1 MSANS
6 QHDGAVVDDGAARA
20 AAAAGAR
27 RGGSGDAVLADLQR
41 AAADYERLRAQW
53 EQDAADLEDAREEM
67 RRARET
73 LDRLEGALAASEAER
88 EAERARAGEEARR
101 AEQERLHALQE
112 RERADQQRELVDQHR
127 ERANQLAEM
136 MKEMHRC
143 AMQGSVSVYEQVL
156 KACVTL
162 TGATRGLYVTAASRD
177 GVVERLRARAAV
189 DVDGY
194 PRAPLSPYIESLCRK
209 VLQTRD
215 TYVCNHAG
223 DGPDLPAPSGPG
235 ERFRNCIAAP
245 VVLLKNFD
253 GIVIAADKPGGDFR
267 AEDIDALLSV
277 GDQASVAVE
286 NNRLQQELQ
295 KAYLS
300 TVSTLADAVEAKD
313 PYTGGHCEMVSRYAR
328 LIAERLGLG
337 ERDRH
342 ITCYAALLHDVGKIA
357 VSDGILNKPGPLSP
371 EEQMLIRS
379 HVRVGHDLIRKV
391 EALRE
396 VADVVLHH
404 HERYDGT
411 GYPDGLKGDSIP
423 VASRIVAV
431 VDAYCAMITK
441 RSYKDAY
448 QPDWALAEL
457 RRHAGT
463 QFDPRVVDA
472 FLAIHGTPEAQD
484 MDADDD
490 AECGLMPGILPREK
504 K

>member
-1 MSANS
+1 MSGNA
-6 QHDGAVVDDGAARA
+6 QREEVVVGDEPSRPAARRA
-20 AAAAGAR
+20 
-27 RGGSGDAVLADLQR
+27 SDPVIADLQQ
-41 AAADYERLRAQW
+41 AAQHYERLRVQW
-53 EQDAADLEDAREEM
+53 EHDAAELELAREEM
-67 RRARET
+67 LRART
-73 LDRLEGALAASEAER
+73 ALEQLEQSLAANEAELEAER
-88 EAERARAGEEARR
+88 ERARAEQRR
-101 AEQERLHALQE
+101 AEEERLHALQE

-127 ERANQLAEM
+127 ERADQLAGM
-136 MKEMHRC
+136 LKEMHRC
-143 AMQGSVSVYEQVL
+143 AMQGSSNVYEQVL
-156 KACVTL
+156 KACLTL
-162 TGATRGLYVTAASRD
+162 TGATRGLYVTAASKE
-177 GVVERLRARAAV
+177 GVVARLRVRAAV

-194 PRAPLSPYIESLCRK
+194 PQAPLSPYVEGLCRK
-209 VLQTRD
+209 VLQSRE
-215 TYVCNHAG
+215 TYVCNSAE
-223 DGPDLPAPSGPG
+223 DGRDLPAPARPA

-253 GIVIAADKPGGDFR
+253 GIVIAADKMSGEFR
-267 AEDIDALLSV
+267 PEDIDALLSV
-277 GDQASVAVE
+277 GDQAAVAVE
-286 NNRLQQELQ
+286 NNRLQHELQ

-328 LIAERLGLG
+328 LIAERLGLS
-337 ERDRH
+337 ERERH
-342 ITCYAALLHDVGKIA
+342 VTCYAALLHDVGKIA

-396 VADVVLHH
+396 VAEVVLHH

-411 GYPDGLKGDSIP
+411 GYPDGLKGDAIP

-463 QFDPRVVDA
+463 QFDPRVVET
-472 FLAIHGTPEAQD
+472 FISIHGSPESR
-484 MDADDD
+484 DADEDDD
-490 AECGLMPGILPREK
+490 AECGLMPGIIPK
-504 K
+504 KV